1 MNRILGLKIDVDT
14 YQGMRRGV
22 PRLLSLLR
30 QEGLRATFF
39 LSIGP
44 DASGRAMLQILKN
57 PSFLKKM
64 VRTRAASLYGFRTA
78 LYGTLLPSPLIALSF
93 PDLVCQIMAE
103 GHEVQF
109 HAWDHRR
116 WQDELAVRPE
126 AWIRD
131 WFRQGIEGF
140 ESLTGK
146 RPASFGAPAW
156 LIDDRVLS
164 LVRDLHLDY
173 LSCTRAKEPFIHEG
187 TDLVELPS
195 DLPCFEETGLKEG
208 ERKILAGLAEGRN
221 PRSPRPCGSRRRT
234 DERKLRPSHS
244 RREKAG
250 LSSPAPVRYLSYSGS
265 EKPDHQTLP
274 PATPLGSIRSVC
286 RLTRTILLMPV
297 RNRAKKMVDRKVF
310 S

>member
-1 MNRILGLKIDVDT
+1 VTRILGLKIDVDT

-44 DASGRAMLQILKN
+44 DASGRAVLQILKN
-57 PSFLKKM
+57 PRFLQKM

-78 LYGTLLPSPLIALSF
+78 LYGTLLPSPKIALSF
-93 PDLVCQIMAE
+93 PDLVRQIMAE

-131 WFRQGIEGF
+131 WFRRGIEGF
-140 ESLTGK
+140 ESLTGR

-164 LVRDLHLDY
+164 LVREFHLDY

-187 TDLVELPS
+187 TDLVEIPS
-195 DLPCFEETGLKEG
+195 DLPCFEETGIEEG
-208 ERKILAGLAEGRN
+208 ERKILAGLAEGGIHVLPVHAEVEGGRMSEN
-221 PRSPRPCGSRRRT
+221 FVRLIHAAKKLDYRLLPLCDIHPLLDRENLITRRFR
-234 DERKLRPSHS
+234 LQL
-244 RREKAG
+244 
-250 LSSPAPVRYLSYSGS
+250 LSG
-265 EKPDHQTLP
+265 
-274 PATPLGSIRSVC
+274 RSVPC
-286 RLTRTILLMPV
+286 AV
-297 RNRAKKMVDRKVF
+297 
-310 S
+310 